1 MALLTGLKTTQ
12 VRASGMLVILSSVLA
27 VFAGDLN
34 AQTPPG
40 TVIRNLATVN
50 YQAATGVSFTPISDS
65 AFVTVGSPLGIA
77 VTLTKLVDLASG
89 TLGDIVTYTIAYQGL
104 GGATATNVAIN
115 DVLPAGAVYVPAS
128 ITLNGAP
135 LTDATGD
142 DGHHRTKQRR
152 R

>member
-12 VRASGMLVILSSVLA
+12 VRASGM
-27 VFAGDLN
+27 
-34 AQTPPG
+34 
-40 TVIRNLATVN
+40 
-50 YQAATGVSFTPISDS
+50 
-65 AFVTVGSPLGIA
+65 
-77 VTLTKLVDLASG
+77 
-89 TLGDIVTYTIAYQGL
+89 LGDIVTYTIAYQGL

-142 DGHHRTKQRR
+142 DAGSFNAAARR
-152 R
+152 VTVTLATVTGSDAGTVTFRARLDGTASPLNVAKVAYTTPGGPDSATSNAV